1 MSSRNR
7 EPSVIR
13 AFPWASLDS
22 TTRAEAES
30 LRDAH
35 RWARRYVQF
44 TALKE
49 ALGQIVGAKVQA
61 WVTRARPLSKAGPF
75 GEGYAVA
82 LSTGE
87 SPANRAVA
95 RVEAECAL
103 ATTLVAHAIRRT
115 PPVVVDTTATR
126 PGEMAGALAAV
137 LLSAARRSHASAAL
151 RVVWAGNATALD
163 GEVSRP
169 EEDPIAIA
177 LTVLVA
183 DEAYAARVVLARGVT
198 CSAPPAA
205 WNRAALSGL
214 GSIPLSLPILA
225 CAVPIA
231 AADVASLRRGDVVV
245 PGGFPLV
252 RTPGEDWVGPVL
264 LSAPGGAVGIGANLS
279 EGNRLVLRGE
289 GVSLDETEA
298 AMDESDGSPAI
309 VDAVG
314 EIPVVLRVEIGQA
327 RMLARE
333 WASLSRGDIVALGQR
348 VGERVILR
356 VGGVVVGRG
365 ELVDIEGEVG
375 VRVVERVAE
384 EPAGP

>member
-1 MSSRNR
+1 M
-7 EPSVIR
+7 R
-13 AFPWASLDS
+13 AFPWGSLDS
-22 TTRAEAES
+22 TTRAEAAS

-35 RWARRYVQF
+35 RWARRYVRF
-44 TALKE
+44 PALNA
-49 ALGQIVGAKVQA
+49 ALGQIAGAKVQA
-61 WVTRARPLSKAGPF
+61 RVTRARPLSKAGPF
-75 GEGYAVA
+75 GEGYALA
-82 LSTGE
+82 LSTGD
-87 SPANRAVA
+87 SPQNRVVA

-103 ATTLVAHAIRRT
+103 GTALVAHAIRRT

-126 PGEMAGALAAV
+126 SGEIAGALAAV
-137 LLSAARRSHASAAL
+137 LTSAARRSHASAAL
-151 RVVWAGNATALD
+151 RVAWAGKATALD
-163 GEVSRP
+163 GEISPP

-183 DEAYAARVVLARGVT
+183 DEAYAARVVLARSVT
-198 CSAPPAA
+198 SSAPAPA

-214 GSIPLSLPILA
+214 GSIRLAMPILA

-252 RTPGEDWVGPVL
+252 RTPGDEWVGPVL
-264 LSAPGGAVGIGANLS
+264 LSAPGGPVGIAANLS
-279 EGNRLVLRGE
+279 ESNRLVLGGE
-289 GVSLDETEA
+289 GVSLNETEA
-298 AMDESDGSPAI
+298 EMDESDGSPAI
-309 VDAVG
+309 VNAVG

-327 RMLARE
+327 QMLARE
-333 WASLSRGDIVALGQR
+333 WASVSRGDIVALGQR